1 MVGVYAM
8 QLAGSGAL
16 KLAPPSNSR
25 HACRATS
32 GAAVAP
38 RRPNY
43 LTMPSTP
50 AYRRKATTMGNKGEN
65 GPFAPLVRYACQPA
79 ACV

>member
-8 QLAGSGAL
+8 QVAGSGAL
-16 KLAPPSNSR
+16 KLAPSSNSR
-25 HACRATS
+25 HACRTTS

-43 LTMPSTP
+43 VTAPAYP
-50 AYRRKATTMGNKGEN
+50 AYRRKVTTMGNKGEN
-65 GPFAPLVRYACQPA
+65 GPFAPLVR
-79 ACV
+79 